1 MIMNAIS
8 AEADIA
14 FVQDLVGKACSAGAD
29 EAQARLSHNE
39 RVEVDFETRQ
49 VSMLRTTD
57 DDDTLLTVFK
67 GARKGSAAITGRATE
82 GIARAVAE
90 ALAAAEAAPADP
102 ANSIAITEPGP
113 PTVYGP
119 EAADRENMIDRALE
133 HIDQMAREFPA
144 IVTRNAYHQFNRT
157 RRSFANSGGL
167 TRQEIRGRY
176 SFWTLFAGRRNG
188 SATSFNFSGASSY
201 EPFGRLIEVGSL
213 RQLYGDTVRSFDPRP
228 APGKFVGDVIM
239 HADALYDMVIAPLTR
254 VLGGYSLLSGTSPY
268 KDRIGQTVASTGF
281 SLLNRPTA
289 MNFPEGMDFDG
300 FGIPTRELDVIREGV
315 LREFLVD
322 FYISRKLG
330 LKQTAGW
337 SNFVVA
343 PGTKSTDEIIRKTD
357 RGIFLTRYSGGSP
370 GDNLDFSGIA
380 KNAFYVEDGQVRYA
394 LAETMLSGNLRDLLL
409 AIRDISRDS
418 VNFGSAEYPTIAA
431 GGVTIHGH

>member
-1 MIMNAIS
+1 MIMNGVP
-8 AEADIA
+8 AEVDIA
-14 FVQDLVGKACSAGAD
+14 FVQDIVGKARAAGAD

-57 DDDTLLTVFK
+57 DDDTLLTIFK
-67 GARKGSAAITGRATE
+67 ASRKGSAAITGRAIE
-82 GIARAVAE
+82 GITRAIAE
-90 ALAAAEAAPADP
+90 ALAAAEAAPPDP
-102 ANSIAITEPGP
+102 ANGIAITEPGP
-113 PTVYGP
+113 PTTHGP
-119 EAADRENMIDRALE
+119 EAADREYMIDCALE

-157 RRSFANSGGL
+157 RRSFANSAGL
-167 TRQEIRGRY
+167 TRQETRGRY
-176 SFWTLFAGRRNG
+176 SFWTLFAGTRNG

-201 EPFGRLIEVGSL
+201 TPFRRLIEVGSL

-228 APGKFVGDVIM
+228 APGKFIGDVII
-239 HADALYDMVIAPLTR
+239 HADALHDMVIAPLTR

-268 KDRIGQTVASTGF
+268 RDRIGQAIASTGF

-289 MNFPEGMDFDG
+289 ANFPEGMDFDG
-300 FGIPTRELDVIREGV
+300 FGMPTGELDVIRDGV
-315 LREFLVD
+315 LRDFLVD
-322 FYISRKLG
+322 FYISRKLDIER
-330 LKQTAGW
+330 TAGW

-343 PGTKSTDEIIRKTD
+343 AGERSVEEIIRETD

-380 KNAFYVEDGQVRYA
+380 KNAFYIEDGQLRYP

-409 AIRDISRDS
+409 AIRDISRDA
-418 VNFGSAEYPTIAA
+418 VNFGSADYPTVAA
-431 GGVTIHGH
+431 GGVTIHGR

>member
-1 MIMNAIS
+1 M
-8 AEADIA
+8 
-14 FVQDLVGKACSAGAD
+14 
-29 EAQARLSHNE
+29 SHNQ

-67 GARKGSAAITGRATE
+67 ATRKGSATITGRASE
-82 GIARAVAE
+82 GIDRAVAE

-102 ANSIAITEPGP
+102 ANGIAITDPSP
-113 PTVYGP
+113 PTAHGP
-119 EAADRENMIDRALE
+119 EAADREYMIDRALE
-133 HIDQMAREFPA
+133 HIDRMAQEFPA

-167 TRQEIRGRY
+167 TRQETRGRY

-201 EPFGRLIEVGSL
+201 TPFRHLVEVGSL
-213 RQLYGDTVRSFDPRP
+213 RRLYGDTLRSFDPRP
-228 APGKFVGDVIM
+228 ASGKFVGDVII
-239 HADALYDMVIAPLTR
+239 HADALQDLVIAPLTR
-254 VLGGYSLLSGTSPY
+254 VLGGYSLLSRTSPY
-268 KDRIGQTVASTGF
+268 KDRIGQTIASSGF
-281 SLLNRPTA
+281 SLVNRPTA
-289 MNFPEGMDFDG
+289 TNFPEGLDYDG
-300 FGIPTRELDVIREGV
+300 FGIPTRELDVIRDGV

-330 LKQTAGW
+330 IKQTAGW

-343 PGTKSTDEIIRKTD
+343 PGTKSTEEIIRQTD

-370 GDNLDFSGIA
+370 GDNLDFSGI
-380 KNAFYVEDGQVRYA
+380 V
-394 LAETMLSGNLRDLLL
+394 
-409 AIRDISRDS
+409 
-418 VNFGSAEYPTIAA
+418 
-431 GGVTIHGH
+431 

>member
-1 MIMNAIS
+1 MSNAL
-8 AEADIA
+8 AEADLV
-14 FVQDLVGKACSAGAD
+14 FVRDLVGKARAAGAD
-29 EAQARLSHNE
+29 EAQARVSQNE

-67 GARKGSAAITGRATE
+67 ANRKGSAAITGRASE
-82 GIARAVAE
+82 GIAHAIAE
-90 ALAAAEAAPADP
+90 ALAAAEAAPTDP
-102 ANSIAITEPGP
+102 ANGIAIVDSGP
-113 PTVYGP
+113 PGVYGP
-119 EAADRENMIDRALE
+119 EAADREFMIDRALE

-157 RRSFANSGGL
+157 RRSFANSAGL
-167 TRQEIRGRY
+167 IRQETRGRY
-176 SFWTLFAGRRNG
+176 SFWTLFAGTRNG
-188 SATSFNFSGASSY
+188 VATSFNFSGASSY
-201 EPFGRLIEVGSL
+201 APFGSLIEVGSL
-213 RQLYGDTVRSFDPRP
+213 RQLYGDTVRSFDAKP
-228 APGKFVGDVIM
+228 APGKFVGDVII
-239 HADALYDMVIAPLTR
+239 HADALNELVIAPLTR

-268 KDRIGQTVASTGF
+268 KDRIGQTIAAAGF

-289 MNFPEGMDFDG
+289 TNFPEGIDFDG

-315 LREFLVD
+315 LRDFLVD

-330 LKQTAGW
+330 IQQTAGS

-343 PGTKSTDEIIRKTD
+343 PGAKSTEEIISKTD

-380 KNAFYVEDGQVRYA
+380 KNAFYIEGGQVRYP
-394 LAETMLSGNLRDLLL
+394 LAETMISGNLRDLLL
-409 AIRDISRDS
+409 AIRDISKDT

-431 GGVTIHGH
+431 GGVTIHAH

>member
-1 MIMNAIS
+1 MSNAL
-8 AEADIA
+8 AEADLV
-14 FVQDLVGKACSAGAD
+14 FVRDLVGKARAAGAD
-29 EAQARLSHNE
+29 EAQARVSQNE

-67 GARKGSAAITGRATE
+67 ANRKGSAAITGRASE
-82 GIARAVAE
+82 GIARAIAE

-102 ANSIAITEPGP
+102 ANGIAIVDSGP
-113 PTVYGP
+113 PCVYGP
-119 EAADRENMIDRALE
+119 EAADREFMIDRARD
-133 HIDQMAREFPA
+133 HIDQMRREFPA

-157 RRSFANSGGL
+157 RRSFANSAGVIH
-167 TRQEIRGRY
+167 QETRGRY
-176 SFWTLFAGRRNG
+176 SFWTLFAGTRNG
-188 SATSFNFSGASSY
+188 VATSFNFSGASSY
-201 EPFGRLIEVGSL
+201 APFGSLIDVGSL
-213 RQLYGDTVRSFDPRP
+213 RQLYGDTVRSFDAKP
-228 APGKFVGDVIM
+228 APGKFVGDVII
-239 HADALYDMVIAPLTR
+239 HADALNELVIAPLTR

-268 KDRIGQTVASTGF
+268 KDRIGQTIAAAGF

-289 MNFPEGMDFDG
+289 TNFPEGIDFDG
-300 FGIPTRELDVIREGV
+300 FGIPTREFDVIREGV
-315 LREFLVD
+315 LRDFLVD

-330 LKQTAGW
+330 IEQTAGW

-343 PGTKSTDEIIRKTD
+343 PGAKSTEEIISKTD

-380 KNAFYVEDGQVRYA
+380 KNAFYIEGGQVRYP
-394 LAETMLSGNLRDLLL
+394 LAETIISGNLRDLLL
-409 AIRDISRDS
+409 AIRDISKDT

-431 GGVTIHGH
+431 EGVTIHAH